1 MGLEI
6 DSEKGLDNNLI
17 LNNQYLPILHR
28 LPRYSHLIIR
38 RYQDDLQRLTT
49 LPSHPSTH
57 CGTTV
62 TTSPY
67 HLYFDLSIMLARQQ
81 TRLGGSLFTHRH
93 LYPSTPLPPSLPISY
108 FPFAIS
114 KFTFSQP
121 TPRIHDHEQR
131 TL

>member
-1 MGLEI
+1 MCLEI

-17 LNNQYLPILHR
+17 LNNQYLSILHR
-28 LPRYSHLIIR
+28 LLRYSHLNIR

-49 LPSHPSTH
+49 LPSHPSTY

-67 HLYFDLSIMLARQQ
+67 HLYVDLSIMLARQQ
-81 TRLGGSLFTHRH
+81 TRLSGSIYTHRH
-93 LYPSTPLPPSLPISY
+93 LCPSTPLPPSLPISY

-114 KFTFSQP
+114 NFTFSQH
-121 TPRIHDHEQR
+121 TPRIHSHE
-131 TL
+131 